1 MANHYVNT
9 DQKSNDLHN
18 LKVAKATFDIGT
30 TGELASG
37 DIVYSGVRIPDGA
50 LVIRSWYFVHTV
62 MQGSGTNTAHMKLG
76 FVSDDDEIVE
86 AAVLTTNGTAGP
98 HGGITGCFA
107 LDGGALTNDAYAL
120 AQGATYVHITGD
132 DEIIMTTGI
141 SQTVT
146 GGKLS
151 VFVEYVVTG
160 DLS

>member
-62 MQGSGTNTAHMKLG
+62 MQGSGTNTAHM
-76 FVSDDDEIVE
+76 I
-86 AAVLTTNGTAGP
+86 
-98 HGGITGCFA
+98 
-107 LDGGALTNDAYAL
+107 
-120 AQGATYVHITGD
+120 
-132 DEIIMTTGI
+132 
-141 SQTVT
+141 
-146 GGKLS
+146 
-151 VFVEYVVTG
+151 
-160 DLS
+160 